1 MSSTRAFRRATS
13 QYCWPSGGRRSAITI
28 SWSTCAASPT
38 CASSATRSSSTPRTR
53 CSCRAGR
60 GTARV
65 ASASTSRPSR
75 APRWRSAS
83 TRSSW
88 RCTKTPTA
96 RWPTAGRSRTGRT
109 CCGSTC
115 CRACSTSCSRS
126 TGCTPSGGHDE
137 TSCVPEARQGCAGA
151 PPSAGGGVPEARHGG
166 AGARPSA
173 GGLGAISGPPER
185 QMSGPDLRRI
195 AERVLRLEA
204 DAILALVPKLDAGFA
219 RAVETLRGFAG
230 RVIVTGMGKS
240 GLVGRKIAATLASTG
255 TPAYFL
261 HPAEG
266 VHGDL
271 GMVAR
276 GDVVLALSNSGETD
290 EVLAIL
296 PPLKRLGVPIV
307 LLTGNPTS
315 TLARQCEVVLDVSVP
330 EEACP
335 MNLAPTSS
343 TTAALAVGD
352 ALAMVLLEL
361 RGLRPEDYAAL
372 HPRGTLGWRALLR
385 VADLMLT
392 GEAVPLVGRTTP
404 HRHRIVVITKKR
416 RACATALV
424 AAGRLVGVI
433 TDGDRRR
440 LHLSGT
446 PIAALSA
453 GEVATREPKTIHG
466 DDLAAKALEVME
478 TWQITSLVIVD
489 GESRPIGLI
498 HMHDI
503 LRAKIV

>member
-1 MSSTRAFRRATS
+1 V
-13 QYCWPSGGRRSAITI
+13 SAE
-28 SWSTCAASPT
+28 
-38 CASSATRSSSTPRTR
+38 
-53 CSCRAGR
+53 
-60 GTARV
+60 
-65 ASASTSRPSR
+65 
-75 APRWRSAS
+75 
-83 TRSSW
+83 
-88 RCTKTPTA
+88 KT
-96 RWPTAGRSRTGRT
+96 
-109 CCGSTC
+109 
-115 CRACSTSCSRS
+115 
-126 TGCTPSGGHDE
+126 
-137 TSCVPEARQGCAGA
+137 
-151 PPSAGGGVPEARHGG
+151 
-166 AGARPSA
+166 
-173 GGLGAISGPPER
+173 
-185 QMSGPDLRRI
+185 PDLRRL
-195 AERVLRLEA
+195 AERVLRIEA
-204 DAILALVPKLDAGFA
+204 EAILGLIAKLDERFE
-219 RAVETLRGFAG
+219 RAVELLRACAG

-240 GLVGRKIAATLASTG
+240 GLIGRKIAATLASTG

-296 PPLKRLGVPIV
+296 PPLKRLGVPIL

-315 TLARQCEVVLDVSVP
+315 SLARQCEVVLDVSVP

-343 TTAALAVGD
+343 TTAALAAGD
-352 ALAMVLLEL
+352 ALALALLEL

-372 HPRGTLGWRALLR
+372 HPRGSLGWRALFR

-392 GEAVPLVGRTTP
+392 GDAVPVVPENTPLREVIVEMTRKRKGMTT
-404 HRHRIVVITKKR
+404 VIDG
-416 RACATALV
+416 
-424 AAGRLVGVI
+424 AGRLVGVI
-433 TDGDRRR
+433 TDGDLRR
-440 LHLSGT
+440 LHLTGKS
-446 PIAALSA
+446 IDDLSA
-453 GEVATREPKTIHG
+453 GEVTSREPKTIRA

-489 GESRPIGLI
+489 PGRRPVGLI

>member
-1 MSSTRAFRRATS
+1 MKR
-13 QYCWPSGGRRSAITI
+13 
-28 SWSTCAASPT
+28 
-38 CASSATRSSSTPRTR
+38 
-53 CSCRAGR
+53 
-60 GTARV
+60 
-65 ASASTSRPSR
+65 
-75 APRWRSAS
+75 
-83 TRSSW
+83 
-88 RCTKTPTA
+88 
-96 RWPTAGRSRTGRT
+96 
-109 CCGSTC
+109 
-115 CRACSTSCSRS
+115 
-126 TGCTPSGGHDE
+126 
-137 TSCVPEARQGCAGA
+137 
-151 PPSAGGGVPEARHGG
+151 
-166 AGARPSA
+166 
-173 GGLGAISGPPER
+173 
-185 QMSGPDLRRI
+185 PDLRRL

-204 DAILALVPKLDAGFA
+204 EAILGLIPKLDANFE
-219 RAVETLRGFAG
+219 RAIELLRGSAG

-266 VHGDL
+266 VHGDI

-290 EVLAIL
+290 EVLAVL

-335 MNLAPTSS
+335 MNLTPTSS

-372 HPRGTLGWRALLR
+372 HPRGTLGWRALVR
-385 VADLMLT
+385 VGDLMLT
-392 GEAVPLVGRTTP
+392 GEAVPVVSQAMPLRDV
-404 HRHRIVVITKKR
+404 IVEMTKKKKGMTTVVD
-416 RACATALV
+416 AG
-424 AAGRLVGVI
+424 GRLAGVI
-433 TDGDRRR
+433 TDGDLRR
-440 LHLSGT
+440 LHLHGT
-446 PIAALSA
+446 PIDELSA
-453 GEVATREPKTIHG
+453 GAVATAEPKTIRD

-489 GESRPIGLI
+489 GERRPIGLI